1 MIRFQIAVL
10 ASCFFVSA
18 AQAQDADCTNPQT
31 QLEMTQ
37 CAQQDW
43 QATDANL
50 NEAYK
55 AAQVAMAE
63 IDASLPDAEKGAATG
78 LRDGQR
84 AWITYRDAAC
94 ATEGY
99 LSHGGSVEPMV
110 VAYCLARLTKARAAD
125 IWMLSQNGE

>member
-1 MIRFQIAVL
+1 MTRFQIAVL
-10 ASCFFVSA
+10 AGWSFLSP
-18 AQAQDADCTNPQT
+18 AQAQDANCTNPQT

-43 QATDANL
+43 QATDADL
-50 NEAYK
+50 NAAYK

-63 IDASLPDAEKGAATG
+63 IDASLPDAEQGAATG

-99 LSHGGSVEPMV
+99 LSHGGSIEPMV

-125 IWMLSQNGE
+125 VWMLSQKGE